1 MKTTTPHKLEYM
13 KDYYAKNKKRIKEWK
28 ANYRKDNPDKIR
40 QYRKEYRQK
49 DREDWEKGRWSDSFS
64 RAEQIIR
71 DNVLPSLGF
80 TDIYKPTRNFYFD
93 AFAKKGKQIF
103 LVEITTARERSF
115 PKYREEFKDY
125 FGFPVLVFHVKPDL
139 SEYWLI
145 TGKTNFKGTHY
156 KQGRRAVIS

>member
-1 MKTTTPHKLEYM
+1 MNTTTPHKLEYM

-28 ANYRKDNPDKIR
+28 ATYRKENPEKIS
-40 QYRKEYRQK
+40 QYRKEYRQR
-49 DREDWEKGRWSDSFS
+49 DREEWESGRISDSFS

-71 DNVLPSLGF
+71 DKILPSLGYK
-80 TDIYKPTRNFYFD
+80 DIYKPTRNFYFD

-103 LVEITTARERSF
+103 LVEITTSRERSF
-115 PKYREEFKDY
+115 PKYRGEFMAY
-125 FGFPVLVFHVKPDL
+125 LEFPVLVFHVKPDL

-145 TGKTNFKGTHY
+145 TGRTDFKGTHY